1 MYNDI
6 VTLESYNTNINRK
19 KGIQMKLTISKKMW
33 FGFSAV
39 LLLLVITSIITQIG
53 TSMLTDRYKELLD
66 DDVAKIDLVEE
77 ITVIQKD
84 MATAILEFVM
94 FGKREAVDKFD
105 AEIEKGSVAAR
116 ALIEK
121 APDAES
127 MELMKEL
134 QTETVKL
141 FENNNKIIELKSVNK
156 PFEQYAANSSKI
168 NAGVLDI
175 LAELQQVQEENLAD
189 TRAELEKFE
198 ANTSRL
204 LILLTIAAIIIG
216 ILISYFIGKSI
227 SNPIQKVTKGLEEI
241 SNGNLAVEPIIIKNK
256 DEVGTMAKTFNKMS
270 SDLQQIVSSVRDSSM
285 QLAANAEELS
295 ASSEESLASSQ
306 MVAKSA
312 EEQMVASEQQVKH
325 MESSM
330 NSMEGLKHGVSEI
343 ASSNDEMLQATD
355 GVQTLVTKGSSVVS
369 EVANQMETIHTTF
382 TETTEIMKDM
392 AKHSDEIQNITSLI
406 TDISEQ
412 TNLLALNAAIEA
424 ARAGEYGKGFAVVAE
439 EVRKLAEQS
448 KNSASEIES
457 MVKLIQTASGSAV
470 KAITTGG
477 DKVEQGLAKTTES
490 LHVFEEIETSVVDVV
505 NKVELVTS
513 AIGQIQEMANSVTES
528 AQQVQ
533 TIATH
538 AADSAS
544 DTSAATEQQLAANE
558 EISSN
563 AQSLADLAEKL
574 QNEVSHFKI

>member
-1 MYNDI
+1 
-6 VTLESYNTNINRK
+6 
-19 KGIQMKLTISKKMW
+19 MKLTISKKMW
-33 FGFSAV
+33 FGFSAI
-39 LLLLVITSIITQIG
+39 LLLLVITSITTQIG
-53 TSMLTDRYKELLD
+53 TANLTDKYKDLLD
-66 DDVAKIDLVEE
+66 DDIAKIDLVEE

-84 MATAILEFVM
+84 MATAVLEFVM
-94 FGKREAVDKFD
+94 FGGTEAVDKFE

-121 APDAES
+121 ATDAES
-127 MELMKEL
+127 VKLMKDL

-141 FENNNKIIELKSVNK
+141 FENNNKIIELKSANK
-156 PFEQYAANSSKI
+156 PFEQYAAQSSEI
-168 NAGVLDI
+168 NDGVLDI
-175 LAELQQVQEENLAD
+175 LAQLQQIQEDGMAE
-189 TRAELEKFE
+189 TRVELEEFE
-198 ANTSRL
+198 ASTST
-204 LILLTIAAIIIG
+204 LLTILTILAIVIG

-227 SNPIQKVTKGLEEI
+227 SKPIQKVTRGLEEI
-241 SNGNLAVEPIIIKNK
+241 SNGNLAVEPIIIKNR

-312 EEQMVASEQQVKH
+312 EEQMVASEQQEKH

-330 NSMEGLKHGVSEI
+330 HSMEGLKHGVSEI
-343 ASSNDEMLQATD
+343 ASSNDQMLQATD
-355 GVQTLVTKGSSVVS
+355 SVQTLVTKGSSVVS
-369 EVANQMETIHTTF
+369 EVADQMETIHTTF
-382 TETTEIMKDM
+382 TETTEIMKNM

-457 MVKLIQTASGSAV
+457 MVKLIQSASGSAV
-470 KAITTGG
+470 KAISTGG
-477 DKVEQGLAKTTES
+477 DKVEQGLSKTTES
-490 LHVFEEIETSVVDVV
+490 LAVFHEIETSVVDVV
-505 NKVELVTS
+505 QKVELVSS
-513 AIGQIQEMANSVTES
+513 AIGQIKQMANSVTES
-528 AQQVQ
+528 VDQVQ

-558 EISSN
+558 EISAN
-563 AQSLADLAEKL
+563 AQSLADLAEQL
-574 QNEVSHFKI
+574 QNKVSHFNL

>member
-1 MYNDI
+1 
-6 VTLESYNTNINRK
+6 
-19 KGIQMKLTISKKMW
+19 
-33 FGFSAV
+33 
-39 LLLLVITSIITQIG
+39 
-53 TSMLTDRYKELLD
+53 
-66 DDVAKIDLVEE
+66 
-77 ITVIQKD
+77 

>member
-1 MYNDI
+1 
-6 VTLESYNTNINRK
+6 
-19 KGIQMKLTISKKMW
+19 MKLTISRKMW
-33 FGFSAV
+33 FGFSAI
-39 LLLLVITSIITQIG
+39 LLLLVITSVLTQSG
-53 TSMLTDRYKELLD
+53 TNKLTDRYKDLLD
-66 DDVAKIDLVEE
+66 DDITKINLVEQ
-77 ITVIQKD
+77 IIVIQKD
-84 MATAILEFVM
+84 MATAVLEFVM
-94 FGKREAVDKFD
+94 FGKKDAVDKFD

-121 APDAES
+121 ATDAES
-127 MELMKEL
+127 AKLMKDL

-141 FENNNKIIELKSVNK
+141 FENNNKIIELKSANK
-156 PFEQYAANSSKI
+156 PFEQYAANSSEI
-168 NAGVLDI
+168 NANVLGI
-175 LAELQQVQEENLAD
+175 LADVKKIQEDNMAD
-189 TRAELEKFE
+189 TRAELEGFE
-198 ANTSRL
+198 DKTAIA
-204 LILLTIAAIIIG
+204 LIILTIVAIIFG

-227 SNPIQKVTKGLEEI
+227 SKPIQKVTNGLEEI
-241 SNGNLAVEPIIIKNK
+241 AKGNLAVEPIIIKNR
-256 DEVGTMAKTFNKMS
+256 DEVGVMATTFNKMS
-270 SDLQQIVSSVRDSSM
+270 NDLQQIVSSVRDSSM
-285 QLAANAEELS
+285 LLAANAEELS

-312 EEQMVASEQQVKH
+312 EEQMAASEQQVKH
-325 MESSM
+325 LDSSM
-330 NSMEGLKHGVSEI
+330 NSMGSLQQGVFEI
-343 ASSNDEMLQATD
+343 ASSNDEMLQATAD
-355 GVQTLVTKGSSVVS
+355 VKTLVTKGSSVVS

-382 TETTEIMKDM
+382 TETTEIMKNM

-457 MVKLIQTASGSAV
+457 MVQLIQSASGSAV
-470 KAITTGG
+470 KAISTGG

-490 LHVFEEIETSVVDVV
+490 LNVFHEIETSVEDVV
-505 NKVELVTS
+505 QKVELVS
-513 AIGQIQEMANSVTES
+513 SEIGQIQEMAQSVTES
-528 AQQVQ
+528 AEKVQ
-533 TIATH
+533 TIAAH

-558 EISSN
+558 EISAN

-574 QNEVSHFKI
+574 QNKVSHFNL

>member
-1 MYNDI
+1 
-6 VTLESYNTNINRK
+6 
-19 KGIQMKLTISKKMW
+19 
-33 FGFSAV
+33 
-39 LLLLVITSIITQIG
+39 
-53 TSMLTDRYKELLD
+53 MLTDRYKELLD

-141 FENNNKIIELKSVNK
+141 FENNNKIIELKSANK
-156 PFEQYAANSSKI
+156 PFEQYAANSSEI

-198 ANTSRL
+198 ANTSKL
-204 LILLTIAAIIIG
+204 LILLTIVAIIIG

-457 MVKLIQTASGSAV
+457 MVKLNPNCIR
-470 KAITTGG
+470 
-477 DKVEQGLAKTTES
+477 
-490 LHVFEEIETSVVDVV
+490 
-505 NKVELVTS
+505 
-513 AIGQIQEMANSVTES
+513 
-528 AQQVQ
+528 
-533 TIATH
+533 
-538 AADSAS
+538 
-544 DTSAATEQQLAANE
+544 
-558 EISSN
+558 ISS
-563 AQSLADLAEKL
+563 
-574 QNEVSHFKI
+574 

>member
-1 MYNDI
+1 
-6 VTLESYNTNINRK
+6 
-19 KGIQMKLTISKKMW
+19 MKLTISKKMW

-39 LLLLVITSIITQIG
+39 LLLLVITSVITQVG
-53 TSMLTDRYKELLD
+53 TSMLTDRYKGLLD

-141 FENNNKIIELKSVNK
+141 FENNNKIIELKSANQS
-156 PFEQYAANSSKI
+156 FEQYAANSSEI

-175 LAELQQVQEENLAD
+175 LAELQQVQEGNLAD

-198 ANTSRL
+198 ANTSKL
-204 LILLTIAAIIIG
+204 LILLTIVAIIIG

-227 SNPIQKVTKGLEEI
+227 SKPIQKVTKGLEEI

>member
-1 MYNDI
+1 
-6 VTLESYNTNINRK
+6 
-19 KGIQMKLTISKKMW
+19 MKLTISKKMW

-66 DDVAKIDLVEE
+66 DDIAKIDLVEE

-94 FGKREAVDKFD
+94 FGQREAVDKFD

-127 MELMKEL
+127 MGLMKEL

-141 FENNNKIIELKSVNK
+141 FESNNKIIELKSANK
-156 PFEQYAANSSKI
+156 PFEQYAASSSEI

-175 LAELQQVQEENLAD
+175 LAELKQVQEGNLAD
-189 TRAELEKFE
+189 TRADLEKFE
-198 ANTSRL
+198 ANTSNL

-490 LHVFEEIETSVVDVV
+490 LHVFQEIETSVVDVV

-563 AQSLADLAEKL
+563 AQSLADLAEQL
-574 QNEVSHFKI
+574 QNEVSHFKL

>member
-1 MYNDI
+1 
-6 VTLESYNTNINRK
+6 
-19 KGIQMKLTISKKMW
+19 MKLTISKKMW

-66 DDVAKIDLVEE
+66 DDIAKIDLVEE

-94 FGKREAVDKFD
+94 FGQREAVDKFD

-127 MELMKEL
+127 MGLMKEL

-141 FENNNKIIELKSVNK
+141 FESNNKIIEKKSANQ
-156 PFEQYAANSSKI
+156 PFEQYAASSSEI

-175 LAELQQVQEENLAD
+175 LAELKQVQEGNLAD
-189 TRAELEKFE
+189 TRADLEKFE
-198 ANTSRL
+198 ANTSKL

-355 GVQTLVTKGSSVVS
+355 GVQILVTKGSSVVS

-448 KNSASEIES
+448 KSSASEIES

>member
-1 MYNDI
+1 
-6 VTLESYNTNINRK
+6 
-19 KGIQMKLTISKKMW
+19 MKLTISRKMW
-33 FGFSAV
+33 FGFCAV
-39 LLLLVITSIITQIG
+39 LVLLVITSILTQSG
-53 TSMLTDRYKELLD
+53 TTKLTDRYKDLLD
-66 DDVAKIDLVEE
+66 DDITKINLVEE
-77 ITVIQKD
+77 IIVIQKD
-84 MATAILEFVM
+84 MSTAVLEFVM
-94 FGKREAVDKFD
+94 FGKRDAVDKFD
-105 AEIEKGSVAAR
+105 AEIEKGMTAAR

-121 APDAES
+121 STDAES
-127 MELMKEL
+127 VKLMKDL
-134 QTETVKL
+134 QTETEKL
-141 FENNNKIIELKSVNK
+141 FENNNKIIELKTANK
-156 PFEQYAANSSKI
+156 PFEEYAEKSSEL
-168 NAGVLDI
+168 NEGVLSI
-175 LAELQQVQEENLAD
+175 LAEIKKIQEDNMAD
-189 TRAELEKFE
+189 TRAELEDYEDK
-198 ANTSRL
+198 T
-204 LILLTIAAIIIG
+204 TIALSIITVLAIVVG
-216 ILISYFIGKSI
+216 ILISYFIGRSI
-227 SNPIQKVTKGLEEI
+227 SKPIQKVTAGLEEI
-241 SNGNLAVEPIIIKNK
+241 AKGNLAIEPIIIKNR
-256 DEVGTMAKTFNKMS
+256 DEVGVMATTFNKMS
-270 SDLQQIVSSVRDSSM
+270 NDLQQIVSSVRDSSM

-312 EEQMVASEQQVKH
+312 EEQMIASEQQVNH

-330 NSMEGLKHGVSEI
+330 SSMGALQQGVSEI
-343 ASSNDEMLQATD
+343 AYSNDEMLQATD
-355 GVQTLVTKGSSVVS
+355 GVKILVTKGSSVVS
-369 EVANQMETIHTTF
+369 EVAGQMETIHTTF
-382 TETTEIMKDM
+382 TETTEIMKNM

-457 MVKLIQTASGSAV
+457 MVQLIRTASGSAV

-490 LHVFEEIETSVVDVV
+490 LNVFNEIETSVGDVV
-505 NKVELVTS
+505 QKVELVST

-528 AQQVQ
+528 AGKVQ
-533 TIATH
+533 TLATQ
-538 AADSAS
+538 AADGAS

-574 QNEVSHFKI
+574 QNEVSHFKL

>member
-1 MYNDI
+1 
-6 VTLESYNTNINRK
+6 
-19 KGIQMKLTISKKMW
+19 MKLTISRKMW
-33 FGFSAV
+33 FGFCAV
-39 LLLLVITSIITQIG
+39 LVLLVITSILTQSG
-53 TSMLTDRYKELLD
+53 TTKLTDRYKGLLD
-66 DDVAKIDLVEE
+66 DDITKINLVEE
-77 ITVIQKD
+77 IIVIQKD
-84 MATAILEFVM
+84 MSTAVLEFVM
-94 FGKREAVDKFD
+94 FGKRDAVDKFD
-105 AEIEKGSVAAR
+105 AEIEKGMTAAR

-121 APDAES
+121 STDAES
-127 MELMKEL
+127 VKLMKDL
-134 QTETVKL
+134 QTETEKL
-141 FENNNKIIELKSVNK
+141 FENNNKIIELKTANK
-156 PFEQYAANSSKI
+156 PFEEYAEKSSEL
-168 NAGVLDI
+168 NTGVLGI
-175 LAELQQVQEENLAD
+175 LAEIKKIQEDNMAD
-189 TRAELEKFE
+189 TRAELEDYEDK
-198 ANTSRL
+198 T
-204 LILLTIAAIIIG
+204 TIALSIITVLAIVVG
-216 ILISYFIGKSI
+216 ILISYFIGRSI
-227 SNPIQKVTKGLEEI
+227 SKPIQKVTAGLEEI
-241 SNGNLAVEPIIIKNK
+241 AKGNLAIEPIIIKNR
-256 DEVGTMAKTFNKMS
+256 DEVGVMATTFNKMS
-270 SDLQQIVSSVRDSSM
+270 NDLQQIVSSVRDSSM

-312 EEQMVASEQQVKH
+312 EEQMVASEQQVNH

-330 NSMEGLKHGVSEI
+330 SSMGALQQGVSEI
-343 ASSNDEMLQATD
+343 AYSNDEMLQATD
-355 GVQTLVTKGSSVVS
+355 GVKILVTKGSSVVS
-369 EVANQMETIHTTF
+369 EVADQMETIHTTF
-382 TETTEIMKDM
+382 TETTEIMKNM

-457 MVKLIQTASGSAV
+457 MVQLIHTASGSAV

-490 LHVFEEIETSVVDVV
+490 LNVFNEIETSVGVV
-505 NKVELVTS
+505 VQKVELVST

-528 AQQVQ
+528 AGKVQ
-533 TIATH
+533 TLATQ
-538 AADSAS
+538 AADGAS

-574 QNEVSHFKI
+574 QNEVSHFKL

>member
-1 MYNDI
+1 
-6 VTLESYNTNINRK
+6 
-19 KGIQMKLTISKKMW
+19 MKLTISRKMW
-33 FGFSAV
+33 FGFCAV
-39 LLLLVITSIITQIG
+39 LVLLVITSILTQSG
-53 TSMLTDRYKELLD
+53 TTKLTDRYKDLLD
-66 DDVAKIDLVEE
+66 DDITKINLVEE
-77 ITVIQKD
+77 IIVIQKD
-84 MATAILEFVM
+84 MSTAVLEFVM
-94 FGKREAVDKFD
+94 FGKRDAVDKFD
-105 AEIEKGSVAAR
+105 AEIEKGMTAAR

-121 APDAES
+121 STDAES
-127 MELMKEL
+127 VKLMKDL
-134 QTETVKL
+134 QTETEKL
-141 FENNNKIIELKSVNK
+141 FENNNKIIELKTANK
-156 PFEQYAANSSKI
+156 PFEEYAEKSSEL
-168 NAGVLDI
+168 NEGVLSI
-175 LAELQQVQEENLAD
+175 LAEIKKIQEDNMAD
-189 TRAELEKFE
+189 TRAELEDYEDK
-198 ANTSRL
+198 T
-204 LILLTIAAIIIG
+204 TIALSIITVLAIVVG
-216 ILISYFIGKSI
+216 ILISYFIGRSI
-227 SNPIQKVTKGLEEI
+227 SKPIQKVTVGLEEI
-241 SNGNLAVEPIIIKNK
+241 AKGNLAIEPIIIKNR
-256 DEVGTMAKTFNKMS
+256 DEVGVMATTFNKMS
-270 SDLQQIVSSVRDSSM
+270 NDLQQIVSSVRDSSM

-312 EEQMVASEQQVKH
+312 EEQMVASEQQVNH

-330 NSMEGLKHGVSEI
+330 SSMGALQQGVSEI

-355 GVQTLVTKGSSVVS
+355 GVKILVTKGSSVVS

-382 TETTEIMKDM
+382 TETTEIMKNM

-457 MVKLIQTASGSAV
+457 MVQLIHKASGSAV

-490 LHVFEEIETSVVDVV
+490 LNVFNEIETSVGDVV
-505 NKVELVTS
+505 QKVELVST
-513 AIGQIQEMANSVTES
+513 AIGQIQEMANSVTVS
-528 AQQVQ
+528 AEKVQ
-533 TIATH
+533 TLATQ
-538 AADSAS
+538 AADGAS

-574 QNEVSHFKI
+574 QNEVSHFKL

>member
-6 VTLESYNTNINRK
+6 VTLESYNNNINRK
-19 KGIQMKLTISKKMW
+19 KGIYMKLTISKKMW

-53 TSMLTDRYKELLD
+53 TAKLTDRYKDLLD
-66 DDVAKIDLVEE
+66 DDIAKIDLVEE

-141 FENNNKIIELKSVNK
+141 FENNSKIIEMKNANQ
-156 PFEQYAANSSKI
+156 PFEQYAANSSEI

-175 LAELQQVQEENLAD
+175 LAEIQHVQEGNLAEARVD
-189 TRAELEKFE
+189 LENFE
-198 ANTSRL
+198 ASTSKI
-204 LILLTIAAIIIG
+204 LIFLTIAAIFVG
-216 ILISYFIGKSI
+216 VLISYFIGKSI

-270 SDLQQIVSSVRDSSM
+270 SDLQRIVSSVRDSSM

-330 NSMEGLKHGVSEI
+330 NSMEGLKHGVAEI

-355 GVQTLVTKGSSVVS
+355 SVQTLVTKGSSVVS

-382 TETTEIMKDM
+382 TETTEIMKNM

-477 DKVEQGLAKTTES
+477 DKVELGLSKTTES

-563 AQSLADLAEKL
+563 AQSLADLAEQL
-574 QNEVSHFKI
+574 QNEVSHFKL